1 MERLRRFLE
10 KQKLTQMEFAE
21 MMGVS
26 QATVSDWL
34 RGASHP
40 KIGKLRKMST
50 LTKLSI
56 DKLLEVA

>member
-1 MERLRRFLE
+1 
-10 KQKLTQMEFAE
+10 